1 MTQLHSIR
9 RPAGA
14 AVLALALGLAT
25 GAPSAQAPA
34 PAPASPA
41 SPAASFDVASVK
53 PNKEGG
59 PSSVRVTPGGML
71 SVTNNNLRNI
81 IRNAWNITNDQI
93 VGGPD
98 WIDSDRFDITA
109 KASRPFAQEEAR
121 GMLQALLA
129 ERFGL
134 VTHNET
140 RDLPAYVLVRAR
152 QDGALGPQMKKSDL
166 DCAALFASV
175 TAGAKMPDRLP
186 NGNLPC
192 GISVR
197 AAQGLVVGS
206 PASMEQLSRN
216 LVGGVGRIV
225 VDKTGL
231 QGYYDF
237 TINFAPEAPPAPGAP
252 AAPPPDSTAPS
263 LFTAIQEQL
272 GLKLEP
278 GREPIQVLVID
289 RAERPAAD

>member
-1 MTQLHSIR
+1 MTKIR
-9 RPAGA
+9 MSRRFAGA
-14 AVLALALGLAT
+14 AVLALGLGLAAT

-34 PAPASPA
+34 PAAP
-41 SPAASFDVASVK
+41 ASFDVASVK

-129 ERFGL
+129 ERFRL
-134 VTHNET
+134 VTHHET
-140 RDLPAYVLVRAR
+140 RELPVYVLVRAR
-152 QDGALGPQMKKSDL
+152 KDGALGPQMKKSDL

-175 TAGAKMPDRLP
+175 TAGAKMPERLP

-197 AAQGLVVGS
+197 AAQGMVVAT
-206 PASMEQLSRN
+206 PASMEQFTRN

-231 QGYYDF
+231 PGYYDF
-237 TINFAPEAPPAPGAP
+237 TLNFSPEAPPAPGAP
-252 AAPPPDSTAPS
+252 AGPPPDSSAPS

-289 RAERPAAD
+289 RAQRPAAD

>member
-1 MTQLHSIR
+1 MKSRTTRVAAMALTLGIA
-9 RPAGA
+9 AGA
-14 AVLALALGLAT
+14 V
-25 GAPSAQAPA
+25 PRAQAPA
-34 PAPASPA
+34 PAAK
-41 SPAASFDVASVK
+41 FEVESVK
-53 PNKEGG
+53 PNKDGG

-71 SVTNNNLRNI
+71 SVTNNTLRNI

-93 VGGPD
+93 VGGPA

-109 KASRPFAQEEAR
+109 KASGPFGQDEAR
-121 GMLQALLA
+121 KMLQALLA
-129 ERFGL
+129 DRFGL
-134 VTHNET
+134 VTRNET
-140 RDLPAYVLVRAR
+140 RELSVYLLVRAR
-152 QDGALGPQMKKSDL
+152 KDGALGPQMKKSDL

-206 PASMEQLSRN
+206 PASMEQVARN

-231 QGYYDF
+231 EGYYDF
-237 TINFAPEAPPAPGAP
+237 TLNFAPEAPPQPGAP
-252 AAPPPDSTAPS
+252 AGPAPDATAPS
-263 LFTAIQEQL
+263 LFTAMQEQL

-278 GREPIQVLVID
+278 GRAPIQVLVID

>member
-1 MTQLHSIR
+1 MRIT
-9 RPAGA
+9 
-14 AVLALALGLAT
+14 ALAVTLTLLA
-25 GAPSAQAPA
+25 GGVPQAQAPA
-34 PAPASPA
+34 AAPT
-41 SPAASFDVASVK
+41 FDVSSVK
-53 PNKEGG
+53 PNQEGG

-109 KASRPFAQEEAR
+109 KAAKPFAQEEAR
-121 GMLQALLA
+121 AMLQALLA
-129 ERFGL
+129 DRFGL
-134 VTHNET
+134 ATHMET
-140 RDLPAYVLVRAR
+140 RELPVYLLVLAR
-152 QDGALGPQMKKSDL
+152 KDGALGPQMKKAGI

-175 TAGAKMPDRLP
+175 TSGGKMPERLP

-197 AAQGLVVGS
+197 ANQGLVTGNGV
-206 PASMEQLSRN
+206 AMEQLARN

-231 QGYYDF
+231 PGYYD
-237 TINFAPEAPPAPGAP
+237 INLTFSPEGPPPPPGAP
-252 AAPPPDSTAPS
+252 AGPTPDPASPS
-263 LFTAIQEQL
+263 LFTAMQEQL

-278 GREPIQVLVID
+278 GRAPIPVLVID
-289 RAERPAAD
+289 RASRPAAD

>member
-1 MTQLHSIR
+1 MSR
-9 RPAGA
+9 RSAG
-14 AVLALALGLAT
+14 VALALGLSIA
-25 GAPSAQAPA
+25 GSAPQAQAPT
-34 PAPASPA
+34 PAPA
-41 SPAASFDVASVK
+41 FEVASVK

-71 SVTNNNLRNI
+71 TVTNNNLRNI

-98 WIDSDRFDITA
+98 WMDSERFDITA
-109 KASRPFAQEEAR
+109 KSSAPFNQEQAR

-140 RDLPAYVLVRAR
+140 RELPVYLLVMAR
-152 QDGALGPQMKKSDL
+152 KDSALGPQMKKSDQ
-166 DCAALFASV
+166 DCAALFAAV
-175 TAGAKMPDRLP
+175 TAGGKMPERLP

-197 AAQGLVVGS
+197 TNQGQGLVTGNGV
-206 PASMEQLSRN
+206 AMEQLARN

-231 QGYYDF
+231 QGYYD
-237 TINFAPEAPPAPGAP
+237 INVTFAADGPPSPQGAP
-252 AAPPPDSTAPS
+252 AGSAIDPSAPS
-263 LFTAIQEQL
+263 LFTAMQEQL

-278 GREPIQVLVID
+278 GRAPISVLVVD
-289 RAERPAAD
+289 RANRPQAD

>member
-1 MTQLHSIR
+1 MRI
-9 RPAGA
+9 A
-14 AVLALALGLAT
+14 ALAVTLTLLAA
-25 GAPSAQAPA
+25 GVPRAQAPSAAPT
-34 PAPASPA
+34 
-41 SPAASFDVASVK
+41 FDAASVK

-109 KASRPFAQEEAR
+109 KASKPFAQEEAR
-121 GMLQALLA
+121 AMLQALLA
-129 ERFGL
+129 DRFGL
-134 VTHNET
+134 ATHMET
-140 RDLPAYVLVRAR
+140 RELPVYLLVLAR
-152 QDGALGPQMKKSDL
+152 KDGALGPQMKKADI

-175 TAGAKMPDRLP
+175 TAGGKMPERLP

-197 AAQGLVVGS
+197 GNQGVVTGNGV
-206 PASMEQLSRN
+206 AMEQLARN

-225 VDKTGL
+225 VDRTGL
-231 QGYYDF
+231 QGYYD
-237 TINFAPEAPPAPGAP
+237 INLTFSPEGPPPPQGAP
-252 AAPPPDSTAPS
+252 AGPAPDPVSPS
-263 LFTAIQEQL
+263 LFTAMQEQL

-278 GREPIQVLVID
+278 GRAPISVLVID
-289 RAERPAAD
+289 RASRPAAD

>member
-1 MTQLHSIR
+1 MNR
-9 RPAGA
+9 RQASGFVLIA
-14 AVLALALGLAT
+14 ALVAAAT
-25 GAPSAQAPA
+25 YVPRAQVPA
-34 PAPASPA
+34 PGS
-41 SPAASFDVASVK
+41 ASFEVASVK
-53 PNKEGG
+53 VNKEGG

-71 SVTNNNLRNI
+71 TVTNNNLRNI

-98 WIDSDRFDITA
+98 WIDSERFDITA
-109 KASRPFAQEEAR
+109 KASRPFSQDEAR
-121 GMLQALLA
+121 GMLKALLA

-134 VTHNET
+134 VTRNET
-140 RDLPAYVLVRAR
+140 RELPVYVLVLAR
-152 QDGALGPQMKKSDL
+152 KDGALGPQMKKSEL

-175 TAGAKMPDRLP
+175 TAGGKMPERLP

-192 GISVR
+192 GMSVR
-197 AAQGLVVGS
+197 AAQGQVVGS
-206 PASMEQLSRN
+206 PASMEQLTRN

-237 TINFAPEAPPAPGAP
+237 TLNFAPESVPGAP
-252 AAPPPDSTAPS
+252 AAPAADVTAPS
-263 LFTAIQEQL
+263 LFTAMQEQL

-278 GREPIQVLVID
+278 GRAPIQVLVID

>member
-1 MTQLHSIR
+1 MRISAVTVILTLL
-9 RPAGA
+9 A
-14 AVLALALGLAT
+14 ASL
-25 GAPSAQAPA
+25 PRAQAPA
-34 PAPASPA
+34 PAA
-41 SPAASFDVASVK
+41 FDVSSVK
-53 PNKEGG
+53 PNKDGG

-109 KASRPFAQEEAR
+109 KASAPFKQDEAR
-121 GMLQALLA
+121 AMLQALLA
-129 ERFGL
+129 DRFGL
-134 VTHNET
+134 ATHMET
-140 RDLPAYVLVRAR
+140 RELPVYLLVLAR
-152 QDGALGPQMKKSDL
+152 KDGALGPQMKKSDV

-175 TAGAKMPDRLP
+175 TAGGKMPERLP

-197 AAQGLVVGS
+197 LNQGQGVVTGNGV
-206 PASMEQLSRN
+206 AMEQLARN

-231 QGYYDF
+231 AGYYD
-237 TINFAPEAPPAPGAP
+237 INVTFAADGPPSAGAP
-252 AAPPPDSTAPS
+252 AAPAPDPGGAS
-263 LFTAIQEQL
+263 LFTAMQEQL

-278 GREPIQVLVID
+278 GRAPISVLVID
-289 RAERPAAD
+289 RATRPAAD

>member
-1 MTQLHSIR
+1 MSRHT
-9 RPAGA
+9 AGMALLAVGMCLA
-14 AVLALALGLAT
+14 AA

-34 PAPASPA
+34 PA
-41 SPAASFDVASVK
+41 AAGFDVASVK
-53 PNKEGG
+53 PNNDGG

-98 WIDSDRFDITA
+98 WIDSERFDITA
-109 KASRPFAQEEAR
+109 KASRPFSQDEAR
-121 GMLQALLA
+121 GMLKALLA

-134 VTHNET
+134 VTRNET
-140 RDLPAYVLVRAR
+140 RELPVYVLVRAR
-152 QDGALGPQMKKSDL
+152 KDGALGPQMRKSDL
-166 DCAALFASV
+166 DCAALFAAA
-175 TAGAKMPDRLP
+175 TAGGKMPERLP

-197 AAQGLVVGS
+197 AAQGLVVAS
-206 PASMEQLSRN
+206 PASMEQLTRN

-237 TINFAPEAPPAPGAP
+237 TLNFAPESVPGAP
-252 AAPPPDSTAPS
+252 AAPAADVTAPS
-263 LFTAIQEQL
+263 LFTALQEQL

-278 GREPIQVLVID
+278 GREPIPVLVID
-289 RAERPAAD
+289 RAARPAAD

>member
-1 MTQLHSIR
+1 MNRHT
-9 RPAGA
+9 AGVTLLAVGVCLA
-14 AVLALALGLAT
+14 AA

-34 PAPASPA
+34 PA
-41 SPAASFDVASVK
+41 AASFDVASVK
-53 PNKEGG
+53 PNKDGG

-81 IRNAWNITNDQI
+81 IRNAWNISNDQI

-98 WIDSDRFDITA
+98 WLDSDRFDITA
-109 KASRPFAQEEAR
+109 KASRPFSQDEAR
-121 GMLQALLA
+121 GMLKALLA

-134 VTHNET
+134 VTRNET
-140 RDLPAYVLVRAR
+140 RELPVYVLVLAR
-152 QDGALGPQMKKSDL
+152 KDGALGPQMRKSDL
-166 DCAALFASV
+166 DCAALFAAV
-175 TAGAKMPDRLP
+175 TAGGKMPERLP

-197 AAQGLVVGS
+197 AAQGLVVAS
-206 PASMEQLSRN
+206 PASMEQLTRN

-237 TINFAPEAPPAPGAP
+237 TLNFAPESVPGAP
-252 AAPPPDSTAPS
+252 AAPAADVTAPS
-263 LFTAIQEQL
+263 LFTAMQEQL
-272 GLKLEP
+272 GLRLEP
-278 GREPIQVLVID
+278 GREPVQVLVID
-289 RAERPAAD
+289 RAARPAAD

>member
-1 MTQLHSIR
+1 MSRHT
-9 RPAGA
+9 AGVALVAVGVCLA
-14 AVLALALGLAT
+14 AA

-34 PAPASPA
+34 PA
-41 SPAASFDVASVK
+41 AASFDVASVK
-53 PNKEGG
+53 PNKDGG

-98 WIDSDRFDITA
+98 WIDSERFDITA
-109 KASRPFAQEEAR
+109 KASRPFSQDEAR
-121 GMLQALLA
+121 GMLKALLA

-134 VTHNET
+134 VTRNET
-140 RDLPAYVLVRAR
+140 RELPVYVLVLAR
-152 QDGALGPQMKKSDL
+152 KDGALGPQMRKSDL

-175 TAGAKMPDRLP
+175 TAGGKMPERLP

-197 AAQGLVVGS
+197 AAQGLVAAS
-206 PASMEQLSRN
+206 PASMEQLARN

-231 QGYYDF
+231 EGYYDF
-237 TINFAPEAPPAPGAP
+237 TLNFAPESVPGAP
-252 AAPPPDSTAPS
+252 AAPAADVTAPS
-263 LFTAIQEQL
+263 LFTAMQEQL

>member
-1 MTQLHSIR
+1 MNRHT
-9 RPAGA
+9 AGVALLAVGVCLA
-14 AVLALALGLAT
+14 AA

-34 PAPASPA
+34 PA
-41 SPAASFDVASVK
+41 AASFDVASVK
-53 PNKEGG
+53 PNKDGG

-81 IRNAWNITNDQI
+81 IRNAWNISNDQI

-98 WIDSDRFDITA
+98 WLDSDRFDITA
-109 KASRPFAQEEAR
+109 KASRPFSQDEAR
-121 GMLQALLA
+121 GMLKALLA

-134 VTHNET
+134 VTRNET
-140 RDLPAYVLVRAR
+140 RELPVYVLVLAR
-152 QDGALGPQMKKSDL
+152 KDGALGPQMRKSDL
-166 DCAALFASV
+166 DCAALFAAV
-175 TAGAKMPDRLP
+175 TAGGKMPERLP

-197 AAQGLVVGS
+197 AAQGLVVAS
-206 PASMEQLSRN
+206 PASMEQLTRN

-237 TINFAPEAPPAPGAP
+237 TLNFAPESVPGAP
-252 AAPPPDSTAPS
+252 AAPAADVTAPS
-263 LFTAIQEQL
+263 LFTAMQEQL

-278 GREPIQVLVID
+278 GREPVQVLVID
-289 RAERPAAD
+289 RAARPAAD

>member
-1 MTQLHSIR
+1 MSR
-9 RPAGA
+9 RLAGM
-14 AVLALALGLAT
+14 AVLTLGLAMAAT
-25 GAPSAQAPA
+25 SLPLAQAPA
-34 PAPASPA
+34 PGAT
-41 SPAASFDVASVK
+41 FDVSSVK
-53 PNKEGG
+53 PNKDGG

-71 SVTNNNLRNI
+71 TVTNNNLRNI
-81 IRNAWNITNDQI
+81 IRNAWNLTNDQI

-109 KASRPFAQEEAR
+109 KASKPFSQDEAR
-121 GMLQALLA
+121 AMLQALLA

-140 RDLPAYVLVRAR
+140 RELSVYLLTLAR
-152 QDGALGPQMKKSDL
+152 KDGALGPQMKKSDL
-166 DCAALFASV
+166 DCAALFAAV
-175 TAGAKMPDRLP
+175 TAGGKMPERLP

-197 AAQGLVVGS
+197 AGQGLVVAS
-206 PASMEQLSRN
+206 PASMEQLTRN

-237 TINFAPEAPPAPGAP
+237 TLNFAPEGPPPPPGVPAGPAPDP
-252 AAPPPDSTAPS
+252 SAPS
-263 LFTAIQEQL
+263 LFTAMQEQL

-278 GREPIQVLVID
+278 GRAPISVLVID
-289 RAERPAAD
+289 RATRPLAD

>member
-1 MTQLHSIR
+1 MNRHSV
-9 RPAGA
+9 ATALLAVGVYLA
-14 AVLALALGLAT
+14 AA

-34 PAPASPA
+34 PAG
-41 SPAASFDVASVK
+41 ASFDVASVK

-59 PSSVRVTPGGML
+59 PSSVRVTPGGTL

-98 WIDSDRFDITA
+98 WIDSERFDITA
-109 KASRPFAQEEAR
+109 KASRPFSQDEAR
-121 GMLQALLA
+121 AMLKALLA

-134 VTHNET
+134 VTHDEI
-140 RDLPAYVLVRAR
+140 RQLPVYVLVTAR
-152 QDGALGPQMKKSDL
+152 KDGALGPQMKKSDL

-175 TAGAKMPDRLP
+175 TAGGKMPDRLP

-197 AAQGLVVGS
+197 GAQGMVVGS
-206 PASMEQLSRN
+206 PASMEQFSRN

-225 VDKTGL
+225 RVT
-231 QGYYDF
+231 
-237 TINFAPEAPPAPGAP
+237 TT
-252 AAPPPDSTAPS
+252 S
-263 LFTAIQEQL
+263 
-272 GLKLEP
+272 
-278 GREPIQVLVID
+278 R
-289 RAERPAAD
+289 

>member
-1 MTQLHSIR
+1 MTTIR
-9 RPAGA
+9 MHRRSVGA
-14 AVLALALGLAT
+14 AVLALGLGLVAT
-25 GAPSAQAPA
+25 SVPSAQAPA
-34 PAPASPA
+34 PAA
-41 SPAASFDVASVK
+41 AASFDVASVK

-59 PSSVRVTPGGML
+59 PSSVRVTPGGTL
-71 SVTNNNLRNI
+71 TVTNNNLRNI

-93 VGGPD
+93 VGGPE

-109 KASRPFAQEEAR
+109 KASRPFAQQEEAR
-121 GMLQALLA
+121 KMLQALLA

-134 VTHNET
+134 VTHAET
-140 RDLPAYVLVRAR
+140 REVPVYVLALAR
-152 QDGALGPQMKKSDL
+152 KDGALGPQMKKSDL
-166 DCAALFASV
+166 DCDALMAAV
-175 TAGAKMPDRLP
+175 TAGGKMPDRLP

-197 AAQGLVVGS
+197 PAQGMVVAS
-206 PASMEQLSRN
+206 PASMEQFTRN

-231 QGYYDF
+231 RGYYDF
-237 TINFAPEAPPAPGAP
+237 TLNFSPEGPPPAPGAP
-252 AAPPPDSTAPS
+252 AGPPPDSTAPS
-263 LFTAIQEQL
+263 LFTAVQEQL

-289 RAERPAAD
+289 RAARPAAD

>member
-1 MTQLHSIR
+1 MSRQAAGMALAVGVWLAA
-9 RPAGA
+9 AGA
-14 AVLALALGLAT
+14 PG
-25 GAPSAQAPA
+25 AQAPA
-34 PAPASPA
+34 PAAV
-41 SPAASFDVASVK
+41 SFDVASVK
-53 PNKEGG
+53 LNKDGG
-59 PSSVRVTPGGML
+59 PSSVRVTPGGV

-93 VGGPD
+93 VGGPA

-109 KASRPFAQEEAR
+109 KASRPFSQDEAR
-121 GMLQALLA
+121 GMLKALLA
-129 ERFGL
+129 ERVGL
-134 VTHNET
+134 VTRNET
-140 RDLPAYVLVRAR
+140 RELPVYVLVLAR
-152 QDGALGPQMKKSDL
+152 KDGALGPQMRKSDL

-175 TAGAKMPDRLP
+175 SAGGKMPERLP

-197 AAQGLVVGS
+197 AAQGLVVAS
-206 PASMEQLSRN
+206 PASMEQLTRN

-237 TINFAPEAPPAPGAP
+237 TLNFAPEAPPQPGAP
-252 AAPPPDSTAPS
+252 AGPGADTTAPS
-263 LFTAIQEQL
+263 LFTAMQEQL

>member
-1 MTQLHSIR
+1 MNRHT
-9 RPAGA
+9 AGVTLLAVGVCLA
-14 AVLALALGLAT
+14 AA

-34 PAPASPA
+34 PA
-41 SPAASFDVASVK
+41 AASFDVASVK
-53 PNKEGG
+53 PNKDGG

-81 IRNAWNITNDQI
+81 IRNAWNISNDQI

-98 WIDSDRFDITA
+98 WLDSDRFDITA
-109 KASRPFAQEEAR
+109 KASRPFSQDEAR
-121 GMLQALLA
+121 GMLKALLA

-134 VTHNET
+134 VTRNET
-140 RDLPAYVLVRAR
+140 RELPVYVLVLAR
-152 QDGALGPQMKKSDL
+152 KDGALGPQMRKSDL
-166 DCAALFASV
+166 DCAALFAAV
-175 TAGAKMPDRLP
+175 TAGGKMPERLP

-197 AAQGLVVGS
+197 AAQGLVVAS
-206 PASMEQLSRN
+206 PASMEQLTRN

-237 TINFAPEAPPAPGAP
+237 TLNFAPESVPGAP
-252 AAPPPDSTAPS
+252 AAPAADVTAPS
-263 LFTAIQEQL
+263 LFTAMQEQL

-289 RAERPAAD
+289 RAARPAAD